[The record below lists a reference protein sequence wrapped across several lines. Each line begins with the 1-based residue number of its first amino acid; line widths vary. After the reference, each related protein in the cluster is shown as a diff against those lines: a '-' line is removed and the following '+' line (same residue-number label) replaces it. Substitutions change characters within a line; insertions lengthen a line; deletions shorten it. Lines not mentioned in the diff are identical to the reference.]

1 MGSAMKYLTL
11 LGSTGSI
18 GKNVLEI
25 VRLYPDRFGVKALC
39 AATSVDLLA
48 AQITEFSP
56 EVACV
61 IDEPHRVKLKQLLPK
76 GCRTELLYGVEG
88 YKQAA
93 SHADVSMVV
102 SAFVGAAGLV
112 PTLAAINAGKSIAL
126 ANKETLV
133 TAGDL
138 VMPLAAEKG
147 VPILPVDS
155 EHSAIFQCMNGEN
168 PQEVGKLILTASGG
182 PFRGT
187 PVDEMGSITLAQALN
202 HPTWSMG
209 KKITIDSATLMNKGL
224 EVIEAHHLFGT
235 PADRIE
241 VVVHP
246 QSIVHSMV
254 AYVDGVV
261 MAQMGQPDMK
271 GAIAYALNY
280 PQRLDIGMPAPDFA
294 ALASLTFEK
303 PDYSKFRCLKLAF
316 DAAAAGGTLPTVL
329 NAANEVAVAAFLE
342 ERIAF
347 LDIPR
352 TIEATMDAHGVIT
365 RPVLDDVQ
373 EADAWARRKATEL
386 LCR

>member
-1 MGSAMKYLTL
+1 MGISMKHLTL

-39 AATSVDLLA
+39 AATSVELLA
-48 AQITEFSP
+48 AQIREFSP
-56 EVACV
+56 DVACV
-61 IDEPHRVKLKQLLPK
+61 IDASHRERLKALLPP
-76 GCRTELLYGVEG
+76 GCPTELLCGEEG
-88 YKQAA
+88 YTQAA

-102 SAFVGAAGLV
+102 SAFVGAAGLA
-112 PTLAAINAGKSIAL
+112 PTLAAIHAGKAIAL

-133 TAGDL
+133 TAGAL
-138 VMPLAAEKG
+138 VMPLAAERG

-168 PQEVGKLILTASGG
+168 PAEVAKLILTASGG
-182 PFRGT
+182 PFRRT
-187 PVDEMGSITLAQALN
+187 PREAMGAITLAQALN

-224 EVIEAHHLFGT
+224 EVIEAHHLFAIDAG
-235 PADRIE
+235 RIE

-254 AYVDGVV
+254 AFVDGVV

-271 GAIAYALNY
+271 GAIAYALNH
-280 PQRLDIGMPAPDFA
+280 PQRLDIGMAPPDFA
-294 ALASLTFEK
+294 ALGALTFEK
-303 PDYSKFRCLKLAF
+303 PDFSRFRCLKLAF
-316 DAAAAGGTLPTVL
+316 DAAASGGTMPTVL

-342 ERIAF
+342 ERIGF

-352 TIEATMDAHGVIT
+352 IIETTMDAHGVIT
-365 RPVLDDVQ
+365 LPVLDDVQ
-373 EADAWARRKATEL
+373 ESDAWARRKALEL
-386 LCR
+386 TRP

>member
-1 MGSAMKYLTL
+1 MKYLTL

-25 VRLYPDRFGVKALC
+25 VRLYPDRFGIKALC
-39 AATSVDLLA
+39 AATSVELLA
-48 AQITEFSP
+48 TQILEFSP
-56 EVACV
+56 EIACV
-61 IDEPHRVKLKQLLPK
+61 IDAPHREALKALLPP
-76 GCRTELLYGVEG
+76 GCATELLIGEAG
-88 YKQAA
+88 YRQAA
-93 SHADVSMVV
+93 SHGDVSMVV

-112 PTLAAINAGKSIAL
+112 PTLAAIHAGKDIAL

-147 VPILPVDS
+147 VSILPVDS
-155 EHSAIFQCMNGEN
+155 EHSAIFQCLNGEN
-168 PQEVGKLILTASGG
+168 PREVDKLILTASGG
-182 PFRGT
+182 PFRTT
-187 PVDEMGSITLAQALN
+187 PREAMGEITLAQALN

-224 EVIEAHHLFGT
+224 EVIEAHHLFGVD
-235 PADRIE
+235 ARLIE

-261 MAQMGQPDMK
+261 MAQMGRPDMK
-271 GAIAYALNY
+271 GAIAYALNH
-280 PQRLDIGMPAPDFA
+280 PHRMDIGMPPPDFA
-294 ALASLTFEK
+294 AIGTLTFEA
-303 PDYSKFRCLKLAF
+303 PDASKFPCLQLAF
-316 DAAAAGGTLPTVL
+316 DASDAGGTMPTVL

-342 ERIAF
+342 ERIGF

-352 TIEATMDAHGVIT
+352 TIARTMDAHCVIT

-373 EADAWARRKATEL
+373 EADAWARRRARGL

>member
-1 MGSAMKYLTL
+1 MKYLTL

-25 VRLYPDRFGVKALC
+25 VRMYPDRFGMKALC
-39 AATSVDLLA
+39 AATSVELLA
-48 AQITEFSP
+48 AQVIEFSP
-56 EVACV
+56 ELACV
-61 IDEPHRVKLKQLLPK
+61 IDEPHREKLKALLPST
-76 GCRTELLYGVEG
+76 CRTELLCGVSG
-88 YKQAA
+88 YKEAA
-93 SHADVSMVV
+93 SHVDVSMVV

-112 PTLAAINAGKSIAL
+112 PTLAAIEAGKGVAL

-155 EHSAIFQCMNGEN
+155 EHSAIFQCLNGEN
-168 PQEVGKLILTASGG
+168 PREVNKLILTASGG
-182 PFRGT
+182 PFRNT
-187 PVDEMGSITLAQALN
+187 PKEAMGEISLAQALN

-209 KKITIDSATLMNKGL
+209 KKITIDSATMMNKGL
-224 EVIEAHHLFGT
+224 EVIEAHHLFDVE
-235 PADRIE
+235 AHRIE

-261 MAQMGQPDMK
+261 MAQLGQPDMK

-280 PQRLDIGMPAPDFA
+280 PQRLDIGMAPPDFA
-294 ALASLTFEK
+294 ALAALTFEK
-303 PDYSKFRCLKLAF
+303 PDFSRFRCLKLAF
-316 DAAAAGGTLPTVL
+316 DAAGAGGTMPTVL
-329 NAANEVAVAAFLE
+329 NAANEVAVAFFLE
-342 ERIAF
+342 ERIGF

-352 TIEATMDAHGVIT
+352 IIETTMDAHAVVS

-373 EADAWARRKATEL
+373 EADSWARRKATEL
-386 LCR
+386 ICP

>member
-1 MGSAMKYLTL
+1 MKYLTI

-25 VRLYPDRFGVKALC
+25 VRLYPNRFGVKALC

-48 AQITEFSP
+48 AQILEFSP

-61 IDEPHRVKLKQLLPK
+61 IDEAHRKALKGLLPA
-76 GCRTELLYGVEG
+76 GCKTELLFGVDG

-93 SHADVSMVV
+93 SHGDVSMVV

-112 PTLAAINAGKSIAL
+112 PTLSAIHAGKSIAL

-133 TAGDL
+133 TAGNL

-147 VPILPVDS
+147 VSILPVDS
-155 EHSAIFQCMNGEN
+155 EHSAIFQCLNGEN
-168 PQEVGKLILTASGG
+168 PQEVNKLILTASGG
-182 PFRGT
+182 PFRT
-187 PVDEMGSITLAQALN
+187 TSKEAMGAITLAQALN
-202 HPTWSMG
+202 HPTWNMG

-224 EVIEAHHLFGT
+224 EVIEAHHLF
-235 PADRIE
+235 DVDVHRIE

-261 MAQMGQPDMK
+261 MAQMGQPDMR

-280 PQRLDIGMPAPDFA
+280 PRRLAIGMDPPDFA
-294 ALASLTFEK
+294 ALATLTFEK
-303 PDYSKFRCLKLAF
+303 PDYAKFPCLKLAF
-316 DAAAAGGTLPTVL
+316 DASDAGGTMPTVL

-342 ERIAF
+342 ERIGF

-352 TIEATMDAHGVIT
+352 TIQRTMDAHDVIT
-365 RPVLDDVQ
+365 LPVLDDVQ
-373 EADAWARRKATEL
+373 GVDAWARRKASEFL
-386 LCR
+386 LR

>member
-1 MGSAMKYLTL
+1 MKYLTL

-39 AATSVDLLA
+39 AATSVELMA
-48 AQITEFSP
+48 AQINEFSP
-56 EVACV
+56 ELACV
-61 IDEPHRVKLKQLLPK
+61 IDAPHRDRLKALLPAS
-76 GCRTELLYGVEG
+76 CRTELLCGVAG

-93 SHADVSMVV
+93 SLAGVSMVV

-112 PTLAAINAGKSIAL
+112 PTLAAIEAGKAVAL

-155 EHSAIFQCMNGEN
+155 EHSAIFQCLNGEN

-182 PFRGT
+182 PFRGM
-187 PVDEMGSITLAQALN
+187 PQEAMGKISLAQALN

-224 EVIEAHHLFGT
+224 EVIEAHHLFAVGT
-235 PADRIE
+235 DRIE

-261 MAQMGQPDMK
+261 MAQLGQPDMK

-280 PQRLDIGMPAPDFA
+280 PQRLDIGMAPPDFA
-294 ALASLTFEK
+294 ALAALTFEK
-303 PDYSKFRCLKLAF
+303 PDFSRFRCLKLAF
-316 DAAAAGGTLPTVL
+316 DAAAAGGTMPTVL
-329 NAANEVAVAAFLE
+329 NAANETAVAAFLE
-342 ERIAF
+342 ERIGF

-352 TIEATMDAHGVIT
+352 VIESTMDAHGVIS

-373 EADAWARRKATEL
+373 EADAWARRKSAEL
-386 LCR
+386 ICR

>member
-1 MGSAMKYLTL
+1 
-11 LGSTGSI
+11 
-18 GKNVLEI
+18 
-25 VRLYPDRFGVKALC
+25 
-39 AATSVDLLA
+39 
-48 AQITEFSP
+48 
-56 EVACV
+56 
-61 IDEPHRVKLKQLLPK
+61 
-76 GCRTELLYGVEG
+76 
-88 YKQAA
+88 
-93 SHADVSMVV
+93 
-102 SAFVGAAGLV
+102 VGAAGLV
-112 PTLAAINAGKSIAL
+112 PTLSAIHAGKAIAL

-133 TAGDL
+133 TAGDI
-138 VMPLAAEKG
+138 VMPLAAQMG

-168 PQEVGKLILTASGG
+168 PREVSKLILTASGG

-187 PVDEMGSITLAQALN
+187 PKEAMGEITLAQALN
-202 HPTWSMG
+202 HPTWTMG

-235 PADRIE
+235 PAERIE

-271 GAIAYALNY
+271 GAIGYALNY
-280 PQRLDIGMPAPDFA
+280 PERLDIGMSPPDFP
-294 ALASLTFEK
+294 ALGSLTFEK
-303 PDYSKFRCLKLAF
+303 QDFSRFRCLKLAF
-316 DAAAAGGTLPTVL
+316 DAANAGGTMPAVL

-342 ERIAF
+342 ERIGF

-352 TIEATMDAHGVIT
+352 VIETTMDAHGVNT
-365 RPVLDDVQ
+365 QPGLDDIQ
-373 EADAWARRKATEL
+373 GADAWARRKCTEL

>member
-1 MGSAMKYLTL
+1 MKYLTL

-25 VRLYPDRFGVKALC
+25 VRLYPDRFGIKALC
-39 AATSVDLLA
+39 AATSVELLA
-48 AQITEFSP
+48 AQIMEFSP
-56 EVACV
+56 DVACV
-61 IDEPHRVKLKQLLPK
+61 IDALHREKLQRLLPATCK
-76 GCRTELLYGVEG
+76 TELLFGDDG
-88 YKQAA
+88 YIHAA

-112 PTLAAINAGKSIAL
+112 PTLAAIHAGKDIAL

-138 VMPLAAEKG
+138 VMPLAAENG
-147 VPILPVDS
+147 VDVLPVDS
-155 EHSAIFQCMNGEN
+155 EHSAIFQCLNGEN
-168 PQEVGKLILTASGG
+168 PQEVAKLILTASGG
-182 PFRGT
+182 PFRTT
-187 PVDEMGSITLAQALN
+187 PKESMGDITLAQALN

-209 KKITIDSATLMNKGL
+209 RKITIDSATLMNKGL
-224 EVIEAHHLFGT
+224 EVIEAHHLFGVD
-235 PADRIE
+235 AHRIE

-271 GAIAYALNY
+271 GAIAYALNH
-280 PQRLDIGMPAPDFA
+280 PQRLDIGMPPPDFA
-294 ALASLTFEK
+294 DLASLTFEK
-303 PDYSKFRCLKLAF
+303 PDYSRFPCMKLAF
-316 DAAAAGGTLPTVL
+316 DAIDAGGTMPTVL
-329 NAANEVAVAAFLE
+329 NAANEVAVAAFLD
-342 ERIAF
+342 ERIGF

-352 TIEATMDAHGVIT
+352 TIDQAMAAHSVVP
-365 RPVLDDVQ
+365 RPVLEDVQ
-373 EADAWARRKATEL
+373 SADAWARRKATEL

>member
-1 MGSAMKYLTL
+1 MKYLTL

-25 VRLYPDRFGVKALC
+25 VRMYPDRFGVKALC

-48 AQITEFSP
+48 AQILEFSP
-56 EVACV
+56 EIACV
-61 IDEPHRVKLKQLLPK
+61 IDEVHRDRLKALLPPT
-76 GCRTELLYGVEG
+76 CSTELLWGVSG
-88 YKQAA
+88 YNQAA
-93 SHADVSMVV
+93 SHGDVSMVV

-112 PTLAAINAGKSIAL
+112 PTLSAIEAGKSIAL

-155 EHSAIFQCMNGEN
+155 EHSAIFQCLNGEN
-168 PQEVGKLILTASGG
+168 PREVNKLILTASGG
-182 PFRGT
+182 PFRST
-187 PVDEMGSITLAQALN
+187 PREAMGEISLAQALN

-224 EVIEAHHLFGT
+224 EVIEAHHLF
-235 PADRIE
+235 AVEAHRIE

-261 MAQMGQPDMK
+261 MAQLGQPDMK

-280 PQRLDIGMPAPDFA
+280 PQRLDIGMEPPDFA
-294 ALASLTFEK
+294 ALAALTFET
-303 PDYSKFRCLKLAF
+303 PDFSRFRCLKLAF
-316 DAAAAGGTLPTVL
+316 DAAGAGGTMPTAL
-329 NAANEVAVAAFLE
+329 NAANEVAVASFLE
-342 ERIAF
+342 ERIGF

-352 TIEATMDAHGVIT
+352 IIESTMDAHSVVS

-386 LCR
+386 ICP

>member
-1 MGSAMKYLTL
+1 MKYLTL

-48 AQITEFSP
+48 AQIVEFSP

-61 IDEPHRVKLKQLLPK
+61 IDASHRDRLKALLPPT
-76 GCRTELLYGVEG
+76 CSTELLFGVSG

-112 PTLAAINAGKSIAL
+112 PTLAAIEAGKSIAL

-155 EHSAIFQCMNGEN
+155 EHSAIFQCLNGEN
-168 PQEVGKLILTASGG
+168 PREVSHLILTASGG
-182 PFRGT
+182 PFRST
-187 PVDEMGSITLAQALN
+187 PPEEMAAISLAQALN

-224 EVIEAHHLFGT
+224 EVIEAHHLFAVD
-235 PADRIE
+235 PHRIE

-261 MAQMGQPDMK
+261 MAQLGQPDMK

-280 PQRLDIGMPAPDFA
+280 PQRLDIGMAPPDFA
-294 ALASLTFEK
+294 ALATLTFEK
-303 PDYSKFRCLKLAF
+303 PDFSRFRCLKLAF
-316 DAAAAGGTLPTVL
+316 DATDAGGTMPTVL
-329 NAANEVAVAAFLE
+329 NAANEMAVAAFLE
-342 ERIAF
+342 ERIGF

-352 TIEATMDAHGVIT
+352 IIETTMDAHGVMT

-386 LCR
+386 ICR

>member
-1 MGSAMKYLTL
+1 MKYLTL

-39 AATSVDLLA
+39 AATSVELLA
-48 AQITEFSP
+48 AQVREFSP
-56 EVACV
+56 QIACV
-61 IDEPHRVKLKQLLPK
+61 IDEPHREKLKRLLPA
-76 GCRTELLYGVEG
+76 GCRTELLCGVDG

-112 PTLAAINAGKSIAL
+112 PTLAAIHAGKSIAL

-168 PQEVGKLILTASGG
+168 PREVGKLILTASGG
-182 PFRGT
+182 PFRST
-187 PVDEMGSITLAQALN
+187 PVDEMGAITLAQALN

-235 PADRIE
+235 PASRIE

-280 PQRLDIGMPAPDFA
+280 PQRLDIGMAAPDFA

-303 PDYSKFRCLKLAF
+303 PDFTKFRCLKLAF
-316 DAAAAGGTLPTVL
+316 EAAEAGGTLPTVL

-352 TIEATMDAHGVIT
+352 IIETTMDAHGVIT